1 MKQGK
6 LSTKIM
12 TMFTLVFGLLLIFFM
27 LTIDYTAKKVAEKSV
42 AQNAVSIA
50 QDLAEKVDASSY
62 ETLTKNPTENDTYWT
77 LREELNELREQKNV
91 LYAYTFAVPQKDEVQ
106 FLVDGQPRDAKAE
119 DVGKIQTTSAST
131 TVNDL
136 KKVDKKG
143 SYTSSILE
151 SSFGKYVSGTV
162 PIKNDAGK
170 TIAYLGVDIDADQ
183 VTAVQKNTFWSV
195 LPGVTIFF
203 IISIIIAGLCMY
215 LYVNR
220 QLKPLQA
227 LNQAASKMAEG
238 DLTAGEKIVKGIEMK
253 GKTEIATFATH
264 FGTSL
269 TSLKQ
274 TFETFQKRA
283 NELQQITEKLT
294 GSSQT
299 FEQSNNQITTNV
311 AQVAQQST
319 QQTESN
325 GEVIIAMDEM
335 TVGIQRMAD
344 MTSDVAS
351 ASNDMTNLVSEGVKQ
366 TEQVVTQMQHV
377 ESTVMQTATNV
388 EEMTTK
394 FASVQDMV
402 KIITKIADQTN
413 LLALNAAIEAARA
426 GEAGKGFAV
435 VANEVRKL
443 AESSGKAAH
452 DILNELKGFE
462 TVSERTHAQ
471 IADSKAQMLAGNEA
485 VASIGGQLRA
495 INTTVVEVNASIQ
508 EESAVI
514 EEMSAASEEVLAS
527 MNEMNERLR
536 ATADFTNETSDA
548 ALTQQQVVDR
558 LQQVIRDV
566 ETTTTGVL
574 QQLKQFK

>member
-12 TMFTLVFGLLLIFFM
+12 TMLTLVFGFLLIFFV
-27 LTIDYTAKKVAEKSV
+27 LTIDYTAKKVAEKSA

-50 QDLAEKVDASSY
+50 QDLAKKVDASSY

-283 NELQQITEKLT
+283 DELQQITEKLT

-452 DILNELKGFE
+452 DILNELTGFE

>member
-27 LTIDYTAKKVAEKSV
+27 LTIDYTAKKVAEKSA

-283 NELQQITEKLT
+283 DELQQITEKLT
-294 GSSQT
+294 GSSQI

-319 QQTESN
+319 QQAESN

>member
-12 TMFTLVFGLLLIFFM
+12 TMLTLVFVFLLIFFV

-91 LYAYTFAVPQKDEVQ
+91 LYAYTFAVPQTDEVQ

-195 LPGVTIFF
+195 LPGVAIFF
-203 IISIIIAGLCMY
+203 IILIILASLCMY

-283 NELQQITEKLT
+283 DELQQITEKLT

-319 QQTESN
+319 QQAESN

>member
-12 TMFTLVFGLLLIFFM
+12 TMLTLVFGFLLIFFV
-27 LTIDYTAKKVAEKSV
+27 LTIDYTAKKVAEKSA

-50 QDLAEKVDASSY
+50 QDLAKKVDASSY

-151 SSFGKYVSGTV
+151 SSFGQYVSGTV

-170 TIAYLGVDIDADQ
+170 TIGYLGVDIDADQ

-238 DLTAGEKIVKGIEMK
+238 DLTAGEKIVKGIEIK

-283 NELQQITEKLT
+283 DELQQITEQLT
-294 GSSQT
+294 GSSQI

-319 QQTESN
+319 QQAESN

-402 KIITKIADQTN
+402 KIIKKIADQTN

>member
-12 TMFTLVFGLLLIFFM
+12 TMLTLVFGFLLIFFV
-27 LTIDYTAKKVAEKSV
+27 LTIDYTAKKVAEKSA

-151 SSFGKYVSGTV
+151 SSFGQYVSGTV

-195 LPGVTIFF
+195 LPGVAIFF
-203 IISIIIAGLCMY
+203 IILIILAGLCMY

-220 QLKPLQA
+220 QLKPLQV

-238 DLTAGEKIVKGIEMK
+238 DLTAGETIVKDMEMK

-283 NELQQITEKLT
+283 DELQQITEKLT
-294 GSSQT
+294 GSSQK

-319 QQTESN
+319 QQAESN

>member
-12 TMFTLVFGLLLIFFM
+12 TMLTLVFGVLLIFFV
-27 LTIDYTAKKVAEKSV
+27 LTIDYTAKKVAEKSA
-42 AQNAVSIA
+42 AQTAVSIA
-50 QDLAEKVDASSY
+50 QNLAEKVDASGY
-62 ETLTKNPTENDTYWT
+62 ETLAKNPTENDTYWK
-77 LREELNELREQKNV
+77 LREELNELREQNGV
-91 LYAYTFAVPQKDEVQ
+91 LYAYTFAVPQQDDVT
-106 FLVDGQPRDAKAE
+106 FLVDGQPRDAKEE
-119 DVGKIQTTSAST
+119 DVGKIQTTSSST
-131 TVNDL
+131 TINDL

-143 SYTSSILE
+143 SAISKILE

-183 VTAVQKNTFWSV
+183 VTALQKNTFWSV
-195 LPGVTIFF
+195 LPGVSIFF
-203 IISIIIAGLCMY
+203 VILMIAAGLGMY
-215 LYVNR
+215 FYVNR
-220 QLKPLQA
+220 QLKPLQS
-227 LNQAASKMAEG
+227 LNEAASKMAEG
-238 DLTAGEKIVKGIEMK
+238 DLSASEVIVKEMK
-253 GKTEIATFATH
+253 VAGNTEITTFAHH
-264 FGTSL
+264 FGASL
-269 TSLKQ
+269 NALKQ
-274 TFETFQKRA
+274 TFGTFQMRA
-283 NELQQITEKLT
+283 KELQQITEQLT

-311 AQVAQQST
+311 SQVAQQST
-319 QQTESN
+319 QQAESN
-325 GEVIIAMDEM
+325 GEVIVAMDEM

-344 MTSDVAS
+344 MTSDVAN
-351 ASNDMTNLVSEGVKQ
+351 ASNEMTNLVSEGVQQ
-366 TEQVVTQMQHV
+366 TEKVVTQMQQV
-377 ESTVMQTATNV
+377 ESTVIETATNV

-402 KIITKIADQTN
+402 KIITNIADQTN

-462 TVSERTHAQ
+462 EVSKRTHAQ
-471 IADSKAQMLAGNEA
+471 IANSKEQMLAGNEA
-485 VASIGGQLRA
+485 VAEIGGQLRA

-508 EESAVI
+508 EESAII
-514 EEMSAASEEVLAS
+514 EQMSAGSEEVLAS
-527 MNEMNERLR
+527 MNEMNGRLR
-536 ATADFTNETSDA
+536 ATADFTNETNDA

-566 ETTTTGVL
+566 ETTTAGVL
-574 QQLKQFK
+574 QQLQHFK

>member
-12 TMFTLVFGLLLIFFM
+12 TMLTLVFGLLLIFFV
-27 LTIDYTAKKVAEKSV
+27 LTIDYTAKKVAEKSA

-91 LYAYTFAVPQKDEVQ
+91 LYAYTFAVPQTDEVQ

-119 DVGKIQTTSAST
+119 DVGKIQTTSGST

-143 SYTSSILE
+143 SYASSILE

-283 NELQQITEKLT
+283 DELQQITEKLT
-294 GSSQT
+294 GSSQI

-319 QQTESN
+319 QQAESN

-402 KIITKIADQTN
+402 KVITKIADQTN

-548 ALTQQQVVDR
+548 VLTQQQVVDR

>member
-27 LTIDYTAKKVAEKSV
+27 LTIDYTAKKVAEKSA

-50 QDLAEKVDASSY
+50 QDLAKKVDASSY

-91 LYAYTFAVPQKDEVQ
+91 LYAYTFAVPQTDEVQ

-151 SSFGKYVSGTV
+151 SSFGQYVSGTV

-238 DLTAGEKIVKGIEMK
+238 DLTAGEKIVKGIEIK

-283 NELQQITEKLT
+283 DELQQITEKLT
-294 GSSQT
+294 GSSQI

-319 QQTESN
+319 QQAESN

>member
-12 TMFTLVFGLLLIFFM
+12 TMLTLVFGFLLIFFV
-27 LTIDYTAKKVAEKSV
+27 LTIDYTAKKVAEKSA

-91 LYAYTFAVPQKDEVQ
+91 LYAYTFAVPQTDEVQ

-151 SSFGKYVSGTV
+151 SSFGQYVSGTV

-195 LPGVTIFF
+195 LPGVAIFF
-203 IISIIIAGLCMY
+203 IILIILAGLCMY

-220 QLKPLQA
+220 QLKPLQV

-238 DLTAGEKIVKGIEMK
+238 DLTAGETIVKDMEMK
-253 GKTEIATFATH
+253 GKREIATFATH

-283 NELQQITEKLT
+283 DELQQITEKLT
-294 GSSQT
+294 GSSQI

-319 QQTESN
+319 QQAESN